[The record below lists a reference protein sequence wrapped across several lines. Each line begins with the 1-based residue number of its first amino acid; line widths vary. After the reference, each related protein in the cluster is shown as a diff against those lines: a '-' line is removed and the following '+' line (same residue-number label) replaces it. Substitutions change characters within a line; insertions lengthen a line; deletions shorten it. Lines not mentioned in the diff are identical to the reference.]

1 MPDDQRSLPAFADQ
15 LGAIGAGGSEAPWL
29 KTLRERARQ
38 HYLAGGLPTRK
49 MEEWKFTDLRR
60 VAETDFLAPSD
71 GAATPDAALRTAATV
86 AGDGPCIVLVNGRFD
101 PGRSDLGTLPEGV
114 AVHSLAAVLRDDPK
128 AVEPYLGALVDFDRA
143 PVAAFNTA
151 AFEDGV
157 VIRVSEA
164 AMVEAPIRIVS
175 VGKAGDRP
183 VLFHPRILVI
193 MDAGASAT
201 VVESHVGEGTY
212 FTDIVGEVHLGEKAI
227 LNHYKLQNEDHAATH
242 LALMAVRLESGATY
256 ESFVLQLGGKLARHE
271 VRALLD
277 GRRIECRVN
286 GAYLGTGEQHLDNL
300 TFVDHAQP
308 ESRSRQVY
316 KGVLDGKAHGV
327 FQGKILVRPDAQKT
341 DGHQL
346 SRVLL
351 LSPRSEMSG
360 KPELEIYADDV
371 KCSHGA
377 TVGELDEDPL
387 FYLRCRGIDEETAR
401 KMLVEAFV
409 ADVIEEVGN
418 ASVRESFVDL
428 TRGWLESHGEA
439 A

>member
-15 LGAIGAGGSEAPWL
+15 LGAVARGSEAPWM
-29 KTLRERARQ
+29 KTLRETARQ
-38 HYLAGGLPTRK
+38 RYLAGGLPTRK

-60 VAETDFLAPSD
+60 VAETDFLAASGGGD
-71 GAATPDAALRTAATV
+71 SPDAVLRAAATV
-86 AGDGPCIVLVNGRFD
+86 AGDGPRVVLVNGRFD
-101 PGRSDLGTLPEGV
+101 AERSDLRKLAQGV
-114 AVHSLAAVLRDDPK
+114 AVDSLAAVLRDNPK
-128 AVEPYLGALVDFDRA
+128 AIEPYLGALVDFDRA

-164 AMVEAPIRIVS
+164 AMPEAPIHVVS
-175 VGKAGDRP
+175 VGQAGEQP
-183 VLFHPRILVI
+183 LLFHPRVLLIL
-193 MDAGASAT
+193 DAGASAT
-201 VVESHVGEGTY
+201 VVESHVGEGVY
-212 FTDIVGEVHLGEKAI
+212 FTDIVGEIHLGEKAI

-242 LALMAVRLESGATY
+242 LALTAARLESGATY
-256 ESFVLQLGGKLARHE
+256 ESFVLQLGGKLGRHE

-277 GRRIECRVN
+277 GTHIECRVN
-286 GAYLGTGEQHLDNL
+286 GAYLGAGDQHLDNL
-300 TFVDHAQP
+300 TFVDHARP
-308 ESRSRQVY
+308 ECRSRQVY

-327 FQGKILVRPDAQKT
+327 FQGKILVRPDAQQT

-351 LSPRSEMSG
+351 LSPRAEMSG

-401 KMLVEAFV
+401 KMLVEAFM
-409 ADVIEEVGN
+409 ADAIEEIGN
-418 ASVRESFVDL
+418 PSVRESFLDI

>member
-15 LGAIGAGGSEAPWL
+15 LDIVRSGSETPWL
-29 KTLRERARQ
+29 KTLRETARQ
-38 HYLAGGLPTRK
+38 RYLAGGLPTRK
-49 MEEWKFTDLRR
+49 SEDWKFTDLRR
-60 VAETDFLAPSD
+60 VAEADFLPPVGG
-71 GAATPDAALRTAATV
+71 GASPDAALRTAV
-86 AGDGPCIVLVNGRFD
+86 AVDGPRVVLVNGRFD
-101 PGRSDLGTLPEGV
+101 AGRSDIASLPEGV
-114 AVHSLAAVLRDDPK
+114 AVDDLAGLLERDPQS
-128 AVEPYLGALVDFDRA
+128 VEPYLGKLVDLDQA

-151 AFEDGV
+151 AFTDGV

-164 AMVEAPIRIVS
+164 AMVEKPIHVVS
-175 VGKAGDRP
+175 VGEAEDRP

-193 MDAGASAT
+193 LEAGASAT
-201 VVESHVGEGTY
+201 MVESHVGEGTY
-212 FTDIVGEVHLGEKAI
+212 FTDIVAEVHLGEKAV
-227 LNHYKLQNEDHAATH
+227 LNHYKLQNESYAATH
-242 LALMAVRLESGATY
+242 LAMMAARLESGATL
-256 ESFVLQLGGKLARHE
+256 ESFVLQLGAKLGRHE

-277 GRRIECRVN
+277 GRRIECKVN

-409 ADVIEEVGN
+409 AEVIEEIGN
-418 ASVRESFVDL
+418 GAVRESFVDI